1 MQRTL
6 DHSFHDDFARA
17 LEFATRLH
25 AGQYRKGTDIPYVAH
40 LLAVASLVL
49 EYDGGRDEAIAALLH
64 DAVEDQSHRFP
75 GHSTALRQ
83 RIRREFGDAVLSIVD
98 GCTDAD
104 VMPKPPWRERKEAY
118 IAHLV
123 GASPSVRRV
132 SCADKLHNARAIV
145 ADLRR
150 HGAAVFDR
158 FNGGRDGTLWYYDAL
173 AAEFLAR
180 GPDELGEELERTV
193 REMHTLATECD
204 RADSANGVAL
214 ATDPG

>member
-6 DHSFHDDFARA
+6 DPSFHDDFARA

-64 DAVEDQSHRFP
+64 DAVEDQSHEFP
-75 GHSTALRQ
+75 GQAAALRE
-83 RIRREFGDAVLSIVD
+83 RIRGEFGDSVLTIVN

-104 VMPKPPWRERKEAY
+104 VMPKPPWRARKEAY

-123 GASPSVRRV
+123 DAPAAVRRV

-158 FNGGRDGTLWYYDAL
+158 FKGGRDGTLWYYESL
-173 AAEFLAR
+173 AAEFAAR
-180 GPDELGEELERTV
+180 GPAELGAELERTV
-193 REMHTLATECD
+193 REMKSLAG
-204 RADSANGVAL
+204 RGH
-214 ATDPG
+214 